1 MKDQSK
7 KTLTYNA
14 RFIVLRSKRLNRS
27 SRLMNDKDK
36 KRTGLTK
43 LSPKELAN
51 LNAWLDIDKVLLIP

>member
-1 MKDQSK
+1 MKDQPK
-7 KTLTYNA
+7 RTLKYNG
-14 RFIVLRSKRLNRS
+14 RFIVTIKKVKPIEQ
-27 SRLMNDKDK
+27 LMNDKDK